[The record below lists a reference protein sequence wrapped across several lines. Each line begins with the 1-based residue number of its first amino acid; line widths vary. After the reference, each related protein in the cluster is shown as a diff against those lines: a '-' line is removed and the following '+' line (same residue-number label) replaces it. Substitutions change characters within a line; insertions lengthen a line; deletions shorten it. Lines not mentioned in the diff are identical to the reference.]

1 MQYKGLFESLDPR
14 VSANDIDS
22 KNNKFTAFS
31 LGEMLMVLLIMSFI
45 AIGIPGI
52 HFKKS
57 ELKTKRSLHGRYEC
71 YYACPL
77 ITDDGELVHD
87 SGCAANEYKL
97 YQYSVNEE
105 GAATGPEQVTTCV
118 FTPPHNAVFFL
129 VHAVGGGGGAYNTSG
144 SSTVYTNQTE
154 TGYYYSPNDFPKW
167 LRDVQGANAL
177 PKDVYRYSTS
187 VTGSKAQIRYGKS
200 GKAGETM
207 SLLFPRLRD
216 IEIEMYPGKG
226 GELSR
231 AGGATTVYFNTVTNK
246 TKVIEVEGGAA
257 GSGTGITTI
266 WVDGPN
272 TMCAVKNNDDV
283 GYRAADFA
291 GNVELDKGSKMKSK
305 MEEVEF
311 GSGGAGAYGNVLVE
325 SYATYYVNGE
335 NVSEFVYREECV
347 NPTKCGDGSEN
358 SATCAPQPGRNGA
371 VMILW

>member
-22 KNNKFTAFS
+22 KNSKFTAFS

-77 ITDDGELVHD
+77 ITDDGELVHN

-129 VHAVGGGGGAYNTSG
+129 VHAVGGGGGAYNTTG
-144 SSTVYTNQTE
+144 SVTTNTIPE
-154 TGYYYSPNDFPKW
+154 TGYYYTQNDFPKW
-167 LRDVQGANAL
+167 LRDVHGANAL
-177 PKDVYRYSTS
+177 EDVSKPYSTS
-187 VTGSKAQIRYGKS
+187 INGTKAQIRYGKS

-216 IEIEMYPGKG
+216 VEIVMKPGKG
-226 GELSR
+226 GELGH
-231 AGGATTVYFNTVTNK
+231 AGEATTVTFNTVSNQTE
-246 TKVIEVEGGAA
+246 VINVKGGAA
-257 GSGTGITTI
+257 GSGTGVTTI
-266 WVDGPN
+266 WIDGPN
-272 TMCAVKNNDDV
+272 TMCAIKNNDDV

-311 GSGGAGAYGNVLVE
+311 GSGGSGAYGNVLSE
-325 SYATYYVNGE
+325 AYATYYVNGKD
-335 NVSEFVYREECV
+335 VSEFVQREECV

-358 SATCAPQPGRNGA
+358 SGTCAPQPGRNGA